1 LRLRPQASKSLNR
14 LQQMLKSIRE
24 HRLLQPQKL
33 KGYLS
38 HIDKLA
44 YLIIAYFILTVQS
57 KLLLVAIGTLLVK
70 HAKKNI
76 L

>member
-1 LRLRPQASKSLNR
+1 MNR

-44 YLIIAYFILTVQS
+44 YLIIAYFILTVQDRS
-57 KLLLVAIGTLLVK
+57 LK
-70 HAKKNI
+70 HAYFEFRFYFFQN